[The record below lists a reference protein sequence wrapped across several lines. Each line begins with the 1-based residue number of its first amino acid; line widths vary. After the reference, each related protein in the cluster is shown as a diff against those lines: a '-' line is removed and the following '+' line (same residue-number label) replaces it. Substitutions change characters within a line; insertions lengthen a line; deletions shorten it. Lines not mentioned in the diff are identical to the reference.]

1 MRAFGCNSRRNHDRG
16 TGQLAGGSPSAIPP
30 MNRKKR
36 ASGSP
41 LRDIREDATETTL
54 PDASW
59 NRQGSGHVKAVP
71 CDTPPMARAPWAEE
85 TRALGR
91 SRTLAKRLEA
101 KPARSPVVGGE
112 TRSPRHGRRGGGL
125 RGTDQ
130 NPSPTAPDPDP
141 ATAGQRTWAMP
152 PNRTL
157 AFEQKAGELRNR
169 LAPLRG
175 EPASLAAERASRG
188 RIHDARSVLSRAF
201 DRARRRR
208 SPGQHMPT
216 NTAGSP
222 NTQSP
227 KMGPR
232 HIGTFTYDPHDE

>member
-1 MRAFGCNSRRNHDRG
+1 MRPKRHSPTPRG
-16 TGQLAGGSPSAIPP
+16 TAGVPGTRKRFLATRHPWHGPPGPKKPVRSDGREPWRNGWKPSSP
-30 MNRKKR
+30 
-36 ASGSP
+36 G
-41 LRDIREDATETTL
+41 LRSSE
-54 PDASW
+54 
-59 NRQGSGHVKAVP
+59 V
-71 CDTPPMARAPWAEE
+71 
-85 TRALGR
+85 
-91 SRTLAKRLEA
+91 
-101 KPARSPVVGGE
+101 

-227 KMGPR
+227 QMGPR